1 MCFFS
6 GWSGDPCFVH
16 VHNISLKRKSKFL
29 EWTRLL
35 SFHDDSFL
43 SAGATEMSLESGQR
57 LLAITLV
64 LSAFQ
69 SSNNISAAGSWSSAQ
84 KTSNRSLLSLQRFQP
99 GELTWCFDTKSWRS
113 MSCIFMISVSP
124 WNLTFPFW
132 HILFITPDLFDVKW
146 VKKEKFNFKV
156 MLKSWK
162 YKSHVFRRNRSFY
175 RHEPSHVIVIA
186 HGPGVDIL
194 HILDNRE
201 TEYITVLCPTCES
214 SHDKNVPRSPVH
226 DKELT
231 RKLSSF
237 YTTWYCQAFQLFFVQ
252 SCPRD
257 FHLPDIFQLELI
269 RGLRERRQI

>member
-1 MCFFS
+1 MQVQSHC
-6 GWSGDPCFVH
+6 
-16 VHNISLKRKSKFL
+16 SKL
-29 EWTRLL
+29 WTRLS

-69 SSNNISAAGSWSSAQ
+69 SSNSISAAGSWSSAQ

-99 GELTWCFDTKSWRS
+99 GELTWCFDTTSWRS

-201 TEYITVLCPTCES
+201 TEYINVQCPHVNPS
-214 SHDKNVPRSPVH
+214 MIRMSHVHQCMIRNSHGNYVVFTLLDIVKRSNCFLYKVVR
-226 DKELT
+226 E
-231 RKLSSF
+231 
-237 YTTWYCQAFQLFFVQ
+237 
-252 SCPRD
+252 
-257 FHLPDIFQLELI
+257 IFTSLI
-269 RGLRERRQI
+269 YFNWSW